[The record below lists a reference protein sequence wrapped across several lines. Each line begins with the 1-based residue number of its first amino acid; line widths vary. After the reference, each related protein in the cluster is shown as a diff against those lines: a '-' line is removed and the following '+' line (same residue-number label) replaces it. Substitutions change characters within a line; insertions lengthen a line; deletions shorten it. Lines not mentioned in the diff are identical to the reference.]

1 MSKNRDKAFC
11 RIDVRTKVTRDSRP
25 GGLLDLWET
34 GSSQLGG
41 WTVQPGILPGLCPG
55 WRGWGSAKEE
65 VEVEMEVGLV
75 RVGRRSREI
84 W

>member
-1 MSKNRDKAFC
+1 M
-11 RIDVRTKVTRDSRP
+11 
-25 GGLLDLWET
+25 
-34 GSSQLGG
+34 
-41 WTVQPGILPGLCPG
+41 QPGILPGLCLG

-65 VEVEMEVGLV
+65 VEVEVGLGLV